1 MLQER
6 GDRERSVRSMKG
18 WWINWMKLDGG
29 RGEGFVV
36 RRAGEG
42 KGEVEGAVSQM
53 DVKRYLERLV
63 REEAS

>member
-1 MLQER
+1 
-6 GDRERSVRSMKG
+6 MKG

-63 REEAS
+63 KEEAS

>member
-1 MLQER
+1 
-6 GDRERSVRSMKG
+6 
-18 WWINWMKLDGG
+18 MKLDGG

-63 REEAS
+63 KEEAS